1 MLVIAYFF
9 YCNISNHS
17 KVEGAIPST
26 NNPKYGWIGSNTCFT
41 HSIIF
46 FLGDEKMTFNNTT
59 LAIVGIIIIGILS
72 TYMGNNEL
80 AAVALGG
87 IVGWISRSYSNS
99 GGIVNDPRC

>member
-1 MLVIAYFF
+1 
-9 YCNISNHS
+9 
-17 KVEGAIPST
+17 
-26 NNPKYGWIGSNTCFT
+26 
-41 HSIIF
+41 
-46 FLGDEKMTFNNTT
+46 MTFNNTT

-99 GGIVNDPRC
+99 GEIVNDPRC

>member
-1 MLVIAYFF
+1 M
-9 YCNISNHS
+9 
-17 KVEGAIPST
+17 
-26 NNPKYGWIGSNTCFT
+26 YGSRPYDAGSNTCFT

-46 FLGDEKMTFNNTT
+46 FLGDEKKMTFNNTT

>member
-1 MLVIAYFF
+1 MAPDHRMQVQILFHPF
-9 YCNISNHS
+9 
-17 KVEGAIPST
+17 
-26 NNPKYGWIGSNTCFT
+26 NN
-41 HSIIF
+41 F
-46 FLGDEKMTFNNTT
+46 FLGDEKKMTFNNTT

>member
-1 MLVIAYFF
+1 
-9 YCNISNHS
+9 
-17 KVEGAIPST
+17 
-26 NNPKYGWIGSNTCFT
+26 
-41 HSIIF
+41 
-46 FLGDEKMTFNNTT
+46 MTFNNTT
-59 LAIVGIIIIGILS
+59 FAIVGIIIIGILS

>member
-1 MLVIAYFF
+1 MAPDHRMQVQILFHPF
-9 YCNISNHS
+9 
-17 KVEGAIPST
+17 
-26 NNPKYGWIGSNTCFT
+26 NN
-41 HSIIF
+41 F

>member
-1 MLVIAYFF
+1 MQFPPPTIQIWVDSINLVICMAPDHRMQVQIPVSPIQYF
-9 YCNISNHS
+9 
-17 KVEGAIPST
+17 
-26 NNPKYGWIGSNTCFT
+26 
-41 HSIIF
+41 F

>member
-1 MLVIAYFF
+1 
-9 YCNISNHS
+9 
-17 KVEGAIPST
+17 
-26 NNPKYGWIGSNTCFT
+26 
-41 HSIIF
+41 
-46 FLGDEKMTFNNTT
+46 MTFNNTT

-99 GGIVNDPRC
+99 GGIVNDQDVSQVRDLHDKYCKQESRISKLEASDQFQNKS

>member
-1 MLVIAYFF
+1 MQFPPPTIQIWVDRINLVICMAPD
-9 YCNISNHS
+9 H
-17 KVEGAIPST
+17 KVQVQIPV
-26 NNPKYGWIGSNTCFT
+26 T